1 MVEKGIIETVQL
13 RLHSIGF
20 GLHIHWRHTCM
31 LKGNPA
37 FKRLLDKE
45 SLSHAPSSIYGDK
58 LGTVTVL
65 VALQLVNLLFSTNN
79 ITHNCL

>member
-1 MVEKGIIETVQL
+1 
-13 RLHSIGF
+13 
-20 GLHIHWRHTCM
+20 M